1 MIKYFIPNKKPGEKI
16 ILFLR
21 RHWIIVWSRMLFWLM
36 VMLFPPIIYLLLQD
50 SNSFLI
56 NNSFIH
62 PLLILF
68 LAVLY
73 PTTWLLML
81 NNFVDYYLDVWIVTN
96 ERIIDSEQKQLFS
109 RVIAEHKISKIQDV
123 ATEVH
128 GILPTFLN
136 YGDVFIQTAAET
148 KRFIFKQ
155 VPNPLE
161 VKRTITA
168 LCEQSL
174 DETQHQGNEDN
185 GPGKTEIGH
194 LSQ

>member
-1 MIKYFIPNKKPGEKI
+1 MVYF
-16 ILFLR
+16 LFK
-21 RHWIIVWSRMLFWLM
+21 
-36 VMLFPPIIYLLLQD
+36 D
-50 SNSFLI
+50 SDAFLI
-56 NNSFIH
+56 NNAFIH

-68 LAVLY
+68 LGVLY
-73 PTTWLLML
+73 PSVWLLML

-96 ERIIDSEQKQLFS
+96 ERIIDSEQRQLFS

-155 VPNPLE
+155 VPNPME

-168 LCEQSL
+168 LCEHSAE
-174 DETQHQGNEDN
+174 ETPKQNN
-185 GPGKTEIGH
+185 MGKGEEIKEESAH
-194 LSQ
+194 

>member
-1 MIKYFIPNKKPGEKI
+1 MIKYFIPNKKPGEEI

-36 VMLFPPIIYLLLQD
+36 VMLFPPIIYLLLKD
-50 SNSFLI
+50 SDSFLI

-62 PLLILF
+62 PLLILL

-168 LCEQSL
+168 LCEHSSDEAQQQDNEDKGL
-174 DETQHQGNEDN
+174 DET
-185 GPGKTEIGH
+185 KIGH
-194 LSQ
+194 FTQ

>member
-1 MIKYFIPNKKPGEKI
+1 MIKYFIPNKKPGEEI
-16 ILFLR
+16 VLLLR
-21 RHWIIVWSRMLFWLM
+21 RHWIILWARMLFWFAI
-36 VMLFPPIIYLLLQD
+36 MLFPPMVYFLFKD
-50 SNSFLI
+50 SDAFLI
-56 NNSFIH
+56 NNAFIH

-68 LAVLY
+68 LGVLY
-73 PTTWLLML
+73 PSAWLLML

-155 VPNPLE
+155 VPNPME

-168 LCEQSL
+168 LCEHSAE
-174 DETQHQGNEDN
+174 ETPEQNN
-185 GPGKTEIGH
+185 MGKGEEMEEESAH
-194 LSQ
+194 

>member
-1 MIKYFIPNKKPGEKI
+1 MIKYFIPNKKPGEEI
-16 ILFLR
+16 VLLLR
-21 RHWIIVWSRMLFWLM
+21 RHWIILWARMLFWFI
-36 VMLFPPIIYLLLQD
+36 VMLFPPMAYFLFKD
-50 SNSFLI
+50 SDAFLI
-56 NNSFIH
+56 NNAFIH

-68 LAVLY
+68 LGVLY
-73 PTTWLLML
+73 PSVWLLML

-96 ERIIDSEQKQLFS
+96 ERVIDSEQKQLFS

-168 LCEQSL
+168 LCEHPAE
-174 DETQHQGNEDN
+174 ETPEQNNAD
-185 GPGKTEIGH
+185 K
-194 LSQ
+194 